1 MASTDAVMVAEPALK
16 TSGHYHVFIVLQHDS
31 AADSKAASEAGNKQA
46 GASMHATCHVVPAT
60 AGSGSCSPQE
70 V

>member
-1 MASTDAVMVAEPALK
+1 MYS
-16 TSGHYHVFIVLQHDS
+16 YVLQQDS
-31 AADSKAASEAGNKQA
+31 AADGKAASEAGNKQA

-60 AGSGSCSPQE
+60 AGSDSCLPQE